1 MARDVERL
9 ARGLARRLAG
19 ISDPEMRVRYLASTL
34 RDLPMGRIADVL
46 TLAVS
51 GAETRDPELSP
62 LMLNLC
68 LALASP
74 ELERQRGSLVRVALE
89 QGQHD
94 TANLLQPRPA
104 ARESE
109 KKQDVPDFGFGRAVS
124 LGERKSLARRR
135 DRDLLA
141 RVVRDPSPDVI
152 RILLGNPALTEDDVV
167 RMCARR
173 PIHPDVL
180 REVYLRPRWI
190 VRYPVRRTIVRNPF
204 TPLDIALPLCT
215 LLNRQDASEVAA
227 SPELDLDLRERCRR
241 VAGVATRH

>member
-1 MARDVERL
+1 MS
-9 ARGLARRLAG
+9 RRIAA
-19 ISDPEMRVRYLASTL
+19 IADPEMRVRYLASTL
-34 RDLPMGRIADVL
+34 RDLPVGRIADVL
-46 TLAVS
+46 TVAVS

-62 LMLNLC
+62 LMLALC
-68 LALASP
+68 VALASP
-74 ELERQRGSLVRVALE
+74 ELARRRSGLVRAAIE

-109 KKQDVPDFGFGRAVS
+109 RTQDVPDFGFGRAVS

-141 RVVRDPSPDVI
+141 RVIRDPSPDVI

-180 REVYLRPRWI
+180 REVYLQLRWI

-204 TPLDIALPLCT
+204 APLDMALPLCT
-215 LLNRQDASEVAA
+215 LLNRQDAREVAA
-227 SPELDLDLRERCRR
+227 SPELDLALRERCAR
-241 VAGVATRH
+241 VAGIATRH